1 MRKARSSESG
11 IQRDGAG
18 GPIGGVVA
26 PAGPRH
32 CVGRACFLRATPS
45 DIAGSR
51 EIDSIAKGQPE
62 NAEDDVH
69 EEANPGFYTAATGSH
84 SEIEVDGG

>member
-1 MRKARSSESG
+1 LAAWSHRLALA
-11 IQRDGAG
+11 IALGA
-18 GPIGGVVA
+18 PVFFV
-26 PAGPRH
+26 PP
-32 CVGRACFLRATPS
+32 P

-84 SEIEVDGG
+84 SEIEADGG

>member
-1 MRKARSSESG
+1 
-11 IQRDGAG
+11 
-18 GPIGGVVA
+18 
-26 PAGPRH
+26 
-32 CVGRACFLRATPS
+32 L
-45 DIAGSR
+45 R